1 MRPEPNNMVAVVAIG
16 GEPSEGLRQMCQRR
30 CWLCLVASE
39 ALQVLR
45 TVRRNHMLVVIV
57 EVSPADARST
67 KLLQLLSN
75 GASETTVIAVVAHHE
90 DNVERD
96 IRAAGAHWYVPT
108 VNKTVLIEHMVASIL
123 EQGETLPAGRA
134 RSCPVRWDER
144 VSSSS
149 PPLMNHGRRA

>member
-16 GEPSEGLRQMCQRR
+16 GEASESLKQMCQRR

-45 TVRRNHMLVVIV
+45 TVRRNRMLVIIV
-57 EVSPADARST
+57 EVAPADARST
-67 KLLQLLSN
+67 ELLQLLRN
-75 GASETTVIAVVAHHE
+75 QASETTVIAVVAHHE
-90 DNVERD
+90 DSIERD

-108 VNKTVLIEHMVASIL
+108 VNKTVLIERMVAIIL
-123 EQGETLPAGRA
+123 EQRVTLPSGRA
-134 RSCPVRWDER
+134 RSCPIRGDKR

-149 PPLMNHGRRA
+149 PPLLLS